1 MVLNTDGFG
10 AKPIKVAKYH
20 DFTRAAKSFDQ
31 GLKLFYEED
40 AGLMSPREVLGLR
53 PAPDVVV
60 YE

>member
-1 MVLNTDGFG
+1 
-10 AKPIKVAKYH
+10 VAKYR

-40 AGLMSPREVLGLR
+40 AGLMSPREVLRLR
-53 PAPDVVV
+53 PTPDVVV